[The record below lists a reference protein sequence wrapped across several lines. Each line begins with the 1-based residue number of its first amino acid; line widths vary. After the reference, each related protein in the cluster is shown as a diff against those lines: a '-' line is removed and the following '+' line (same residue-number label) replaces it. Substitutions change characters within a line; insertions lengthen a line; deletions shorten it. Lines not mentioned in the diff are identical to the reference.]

1 MPIKVIIG
9 SPHSTRPIYLK
20 KLHLYHPNL
29 YPCST
34 YLALLY
40 YQAIRK
46 RAEIISLNP
55 CRPFELQNL
64 DLVTCLTMEAISQT
78 TTAVAISVDSAPKH
92 KRVLETLSNID
103 SLIFLY
109 KYWE

>member
-9 SPHSTRPIYLK
+9 NPHSTRSIYLK
-20 KLHLYHPNL
+20 NPHPYHINI

-34 YLALLY
+34 YPSLLY

-46 RAEIISLNP
+46 RTEIISLNP
-55 CRPFELQNL
+55 CRPFESQNL

-78 TTAVAISVDSAPKH
+78 TTAVAILVDSAPKH

-103 SLIFLY
+103 SLIFIY

>member
-9 SPHSTRPIYLK
+9 SPHSARLIYLK

-34 YLALLY
+34 YLDFLY

-55 CRPFELQNL
+55 CRPFESQNL